1 VMLQKCGIIIFTYGK
16 GTRKL
21 LLTPNER
28 CWGLV
33 ELRNAPAHSPRPY
46 DHCCW
51 GRYCCHDVLTVWL
64 CSIGFENIVTSL
76 THTPRAYRSAVHH
89 LQLCRI

>member
-1 VMLQKCGIIIFTYGK
+1 MGTQGTHPADNAAVVGGDSLVMFQKCGTIIFTYGK
-16 GTRKL
+16 VTRKL

-33 ELRNAPAHSPRPY
+33 ELRYAPAHSPRPY

-51 GRYCCHDVLTVWL
+51 RWYCCHDVLTVWL
-64 CSIGFENIVTSL
+64 CSLDAI
-76 THTPRAYRSAVHH
+76 
-89 LQLCRI
+89 QL